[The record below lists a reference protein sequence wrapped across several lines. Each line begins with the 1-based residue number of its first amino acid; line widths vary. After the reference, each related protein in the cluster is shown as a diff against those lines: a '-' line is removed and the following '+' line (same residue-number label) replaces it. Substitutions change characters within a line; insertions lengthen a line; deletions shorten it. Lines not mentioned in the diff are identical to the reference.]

1 MYGVSLNNITIAAM
15 AILLY
20 VYALKDMTR
29 EVERAREMEI
39 EYYKEE
45 KAEEHALFE
54 QTAEALASAID
65 AKDTYTHGLPN
76 MATTE
81 RAKKHDWYINWIVRF
96 LDMLI
101 N

>member
-1 MYGVSLNNITIAAM
+1 MMKVKSTVKISKIRIDTLNKVAVT
-15 AILLY
+15 
-20 VYALKDMTR
+20 AL
-29 EVERAREMEI
+29 
-39 EYYKEE
+39 
-45 KAEEHALFE
+45 E

-65 AKDTYTHGLPN
+65 AKDAYTHGLPN

-81 RAKKHDWYINWIVRF
+81 RAKNPDWYINWIVRF